1 MPRTSVENP
10 MHFFRVSCFCT
21 TCGSKQE
28 RCDASVELIVS
39 CDACGTRLL
48 ELKALPIRG
57 FVYVLVNPSIPDLFK
72 VGMTERSPEERARE
86 VSVGTGV
93 PTPFEVLAAAP
104 SGNPAEDERS
114 VHSVLSDARVGDD
127 REFFSGD
134 ALRIIQVVEKATGFP
149 AKIYGRFNQAPL
161 LSALTRTTIWL
172 QLGGSDD
179 SKRIRAII
187 HGKNN
192 FVCPE
197 CNRSMRRANQKL
209 KAHGIFR
216 TCRNCSF
223 HTDEEGFEVV
233 LRRG

>member
-1 MPRTSVENP
+1 MPQTRVDNT
-10 MHFFRVSCFCT
+10 MHFFKVSCICT
-21 TCGSKQE
+21 CCGSKHE
-28 RCDASVELIVS
+28 RCDASEKLVVS
-39 CDACGTRLL
+39 CDACGMKLL

-93 PTPFEVLAAAP
+93 PTPFEVLAAVP

-114 VHSVLSDARVGDD
+114 VHAVLSDGRVGDD
-127 REFFSGD
+127 REFFSGG
-134 ALRIIQVVEKATGFP
+134 ALQIIQAVEKATGFP
-149 AKIYGRFNQAPL
+149 AKIYGRFKETPS

-187 HGKNN
+187 HSKTN

-209 KAHGIFR
+209 KAHGVFR

-223 HTDEEGFEVV
+223 HADEAGYEVV